1 MKTVLLQGIVGS
13 TAYGLAGPHSDVD
26 RLGVYA
32 APTRA
37 FHGLHLPID
46 RYASVVEHEPAD
58 LTLHEARKFCL
69 LALSANP
76 TVTELL
82 WLTDYETQTELG
94 RELIGI
100 RTAFLCA
107 PRVRDAYLGY
117 ADQQLSRLLHKG
129 ADRRTPKHARH
140 LLRLLHQGEQ
150 LYATGTLTVRLTDP
164 RRYHDF
170 GAAVAADPAVA
181 RTALDEATQRFS
193 TLESVLPDRPDEATV
208 EAWLLRVRAHHL
220 DSRTLDS

>member
-1 MKTVLLQGIVGS
+1 MNSVLLLGIVGS

-46 RYASVVEHEPAD
+46 RDASVVEHEPAD
-58 LTLHEARKFCL
+58 LTRHEARKFCL

-82 WLTDYETQTELG
+82 WLPGHEIRTPLG
-94 RELIGI
+94 AELIGI
-100 RTAFLCA
+100 RRAFLCA
-107 PRVRDAYLGY
+107 ARVRDAYLGY
-117 ADQQLSRLLHKG
+117 AEQQFTRLLNKG
-129 ADRRTPKHARH
+129 ADRRTAKHARH

-150 LYATGTLTVRLTDP
+150 LYATGELTVTLADP
-164 RRYHDF
+164 QRYHDF
-170 GAAVAADPAVA
+170 GVAVAADPAPA
-181 RTALDEATQRFS
+181 RVALDQARQRFS
-193 TLESVLPDRPDEATV
+193 TIETALPERPDEAAV
-208 EAWLLRVRAHHL
+208 EAWLLRVRAEHL
-220 DSRTLDS
+220 ES

>member
-1 MKTVLLQGIVGS
+1 VNSVLLRGIVGS

-32 APTRA
+32 APTRS

-46 RYASVVEHEPAD
+46 RYASVVEHEPED

-82 WLTDYETQTELG
+82 WLPGYEIRTPLG
-94 RELIGI
+94 AELIGI
-100 RTAFLCA
+100 RRAFLCA
-107 PRVRDAYLGY
+107 ARVRDAYLGY
-117 ADQQLSRLLHKG
+117 ADQQLTRLLNKG
-129 ADRRTPKHARH
+129 ADRRTAKHARH

-150 LYATGTLTVRLTDP
+150 LYATGELTVRLADP
-164 RRYHDF
+164 GRYHDF
-170 GAAVAADPAVA
+170 GAAVAADPTLA
-181 RTALDEATQRFS
+181 RAALDEARQRFS
-193 TLESVLPDRPDEATV
+193 TIGTVLPERPDETAVQT
-208 EAWLLRVRAHHL
+208 WLLRVRKEHL
-220 DSRTLDS
+220 ES